1 MTETAVPNVLKS
13 EVLAR
18 FVVETPSEAVPD
30 AMVKKAVRH
39 ILDSIGAASGGVS
52 VEAQRRRPCFAKKAR
67 GPQGH
72 ALGPRRGR

>member
-18 FVVETPSEAVPD
+18 FVMETPSEAVPD

-39 ILDSIGAASGGVS
+39 ILDSIGAGVAGAVS
-52 VEAQRRRPCFAKKAR
+52 VEA
-67 GPQGH
+67 
-72 ALGPRRGR
+72 

>member
-30 AMVKKAVRH
+30 AMVKKLSLIH
-39 ILDSIGAASGGVS
+39 IS
-52 VEAQRRRPCFAKKAR
+52 
-67 GPQGH
+67 
-72 ALGPRRGR
+72 RRGEGRKVVGRIRSFLSPSLRTGG